1 VYALLRRVKRGGT
14 ETWSGVGGDYSGIS
28 APVRFASICIDVSPE
43 RPYEPDRAIVP
54 TSHLAFRHA
63 CPSVHLSPF
72 GHSPQT
78 DPIVLPAS
86 PTSAWEHLRNGRV
99 RILWLVLGALLLV
112 SAVPIGLYHRQV
124 LQLSQ
129 DKLVDTEN
137 VQQTDLTRSL
147 AQEIQ
152 FFESNLTQQLVSE
165 RQILALTGLIDNV
178 EDPIEQAKV
187 TRLLENFL
195 DSNRNTFIYLTAV
208 GKSGK
213 GTSAS
218 QGNFRAEQDP
228 FVAKA
233 LQSAFVTCLQSR
245 QGQMAKFRSDPLA
258 LAPDDRPAFVI
269 AVPLK
274 DINDNFTG
282 MLAAVVSLDPIL
294 HRLQDAS
301 VRGRTVFVVDHY
313 GHIVAH
319 PDTKHFVPGADASAN
334 SKLVAQ
340 VMALPQELRNTE
352 TIRFTEPG
360 KKRPVEMIGT
370 YSTFPEVNWA
380 VIAERSLDHA
390 RADAGVPEL
399 NRQALAFVTV
409 VILFAILFG
418 YFFAVG
424 ISKPIRGLAA
434 STRAISRG
442 EFHQRT
448 QVRGAAEISE
458 LAENFNKMA
467 GDIEEYIERLKEAA
481 EENRELFLGSIRM
494 LAAAIDEK
502 DPYTRGHSG
511 RVAKYSTLIGQEL
524 GLPTD
529 ELDKLKIS
537 ALLHD
542 VGKIGVEDRV
552 LKKPGA
558 LTPEEFELMK
568 QHTVKGANIMRPVS
582 QLKEMLPGIELHHE
596 HMDGRGYPYGLQGPQ
611 IPLMARIIGVADTLD
626 AMTTNRPYQNAM
638 DLDFALTRIKSLA
651 GAKFDIVIVN
661 ALESTV
667 NSGKLRLSAVEVHV

>member
-1 VYALLRRVKRGGT
+1 MPLNV
-14 ETWSGVGGDYSGIS
+14 
-28 APVRFASICIDVSPE
+28 
-43 RPYEPDRAIVP
+43 
-54 TSHLAFRHA
+54 TSLWGRIR
-63 CPSVHLSPF
+63 
-72 GHSPQT
+72 T
-78 DPIVLPAS
+78 
-86 PTSAWEHLRNGRV
+86 GRV

-112 SAVPIGLYHRQV
+112 SALPIGLYHRQV
-124 LQLSQ
+124 LHLSQ
-129 DKLVDTEN
+129 EKLVDTER
-137 VQQTDLTRSL
+137 VQQTDMTRSL

-152 FFESNLTQQLVSE
+152 FFEANLTQQLISE
-165 RQILALTGLIDNV
+165 RQILALMGLSDNV
-178 EDPIEQAKV
+178 EDAAAEPKV
-187 TRLLENFL
+187 TRLLENFA
-195 DSNRNTFIYLTAV
+195 DSNRDTFVYLTAV

-233 LQSAFVTCLQSR
+233 LQRAFATSMQS
-245 QGQMAKFRSDPLA
+245 MKFRSDPLA
-258 LAPDDRPAFVI
+258 LAPGNRPAFVI

-282 MLAAVVSLDPIL
+282 MLAAVVSLETIL
-294 HRLQDAS
+294 RRLQDAS

-319 PDTKHFVPGADASAN
+319 QDTKNFVPGTDVSAN
-334 SKLVAQ
+334 SQLVAQ
-340 VMALPQELRNTE
+340 IRALPQELRNTE
-352 TIRFTEPG
+352 TIRFTQKE
-360 KKRPVEMIGT
+360 KNHSEEMIGT
-370 YSTFPEVNWA
+370 YSTLPEVNWA
-380 VIAERSLDHA
+380 VVAQRSLNQA
-390 RADAGVPEL
+390 RADAGVTEL
-399 NRQALAFVTV
+399 NHQALAFVTV
-409 VILFAILFG
+409 VVFAAILLG

-424 ISKPIRGLAA
+424 ISGPIRGLAA

-442 EFHQRT
+442 EFHQRSP
-448 QVRGAAEISE
+448 VRGAAEISE

-481 EENRELFLGSIRM
+481 EENRELFIGSIRM

-524 GLPTD
+524 GLSAD
-529 ELDKLKIS
+529 ELDTLRIS

-552 LKKPGA
+552 LKKPGS
-558 LTPEEFELMK
+558 LTPDEFALMK
-568 QHTVKGANIMRPVS
+568 QHTIKGANIMRPVS

-611 IPLMARIIGVADTLD
+611 IPLMARIIAVADTLD
-626 AMTTNRPYQNAM
+626 AMTTNRPYQSAM
-638 DLDFALTRIKSLA
+638 DLDYALGKIKDLT
-651 GAKFDIVIVN
+651 GAKFDAVVVN
-661 ALESTV
+661 ALDATITA
-667 NSGKLRLSAVEVHV
+667 GKLRLSAVEVQV

>member
-1 VYALLRRVKRGGT
+1 MPL
-14 ETWSGVGGDYSGIS
+14 
-28 APVRFASICIDVSPE
+28 
-43 RPYEPDRAIVP
+43 
-54 TSHLAFRHA
+54 
-63 CPSVHLSPF
+63 
-72 GHSPQT
+72 
-78 DPIVLPAS
+78 S
-86 PTSAWEHLRNGRV
+86 PTSAPMSLWTRLRSGRI

-112 SAVPIGLYHRQV
+112 SALPVGLYHRQV

-129 DKLVDTEN
+129 DKLVDTERIE
-137 VQQTDLTRSL
+137 QTDLTRSL

-165 RQILALTGLIDNV
+165 RQILALTGLIDHI
-178 EDPIEQAKV
+178 EDPIEQPKV
-187 TRLLENFL
+187 TRLLENFV

-233 LQSAFVTCLQSR
+233 LQRAFVTCLQS
-245 QGQMAKFRSDPLA
+245 QQTQIAKFRSDPLA
-258 LAPDDRPAFVI
+258 LAPDNRPAFVI

-301 VRGRTVFVVDHY
+301 VRGRDVFVVDHY

-319 PDTKHFVPGADASAN
+319 PDTKHFVPGADASSN
-334 SKLVAQ
+334 SKLVAK
-340 VMALPQELRNTE
+340 VMELPQELRNTE
-352 TIRFTEPG
+352 TVRFSETG
-360 KKRPVEMIGT
+360 KKHPIEMIGT

-380 VIAERSLDHA
+380 VIAERSLAQA
-390 RADAGVPEL
+390 RADAGVPDL
-399 NRQALAFVTV
+399 NRQALAFVSV
-409 VILFAILFG
+409 VVLVAILFG

-424 ISKPIRGLAA
+424 ISTPIRGLAA

-442 EFHQRT
+442 EFHQRSP
-448 QVRGAAEISE
+448 VRGAAEISE

-524 GLPTD
+524 GLPAP

-651 GAKFDIVIVN
+651 GSKFDGVIVN
-661 ALESTV
+661 ALESTI
-667 NSGKLRLSAVEVHV
+667 NAGKLRLSAVEVHV